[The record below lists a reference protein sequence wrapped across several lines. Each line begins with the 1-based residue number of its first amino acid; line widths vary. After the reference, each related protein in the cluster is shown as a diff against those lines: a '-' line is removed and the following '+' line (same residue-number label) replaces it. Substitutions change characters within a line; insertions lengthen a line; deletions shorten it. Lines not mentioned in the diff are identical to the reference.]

1 MTREEWALVVS
12 IVVMLV
18 MCSSYFFK
26 KKSLYL
32 AMQGMGIAFLMVA
45 YILLREYFAMIG
57 LVIGLARSMVYLL
70 YEWKDKETSIWWAVL
85 FSALGVACYVVIN
98 LWVLRSAKPY
108 DLIYLVGLIAYAF
121 IFRIRNL
128 KLVRYLVLIPTAL
141 SIAYNA
147 LISAGIFVVIS
158 YSFELGANLVAIVK
172 FRLQEKK
179 TAVVTATPKEK
190 ENEKN

>member
-158 YSFELGANLVAIVK
+158 YSFELGANVVASVK
-172 FRLQEKK
+172 VRLQEKK